1 MRQQVAYTYA
11 YLMCP
16 PLAMRSGT
24 DRLCDRDDCIGLC
37 VCYVTCKGVIN
48 VQESR
53 STGIR
58 EHS

>member
-16 PLAMRSGT
+16 HLAMRSGT

-37 VCYVTCKGVIN
+37 VCMIVTSDKVSHAK
-48 VQESR
+48 E
-53 STGIR
+53 
-58 EHS
+58 